1 MWDSAS
7 SVRVNIFETF
17 VWEAP
22 CSFGLGNDR
31 IFLQMSS
38 LYQMAYPQT
47 KHLETIKPVG
57 MRMEWTRKVDALI
70 ICQRSE
76 VHSHSMHQAAKTQSG
91 SCRRLIRISNWDPA
105 HTWLLPLFGSSETL
119 LYISSEYWDTSSFS
133 SDIWM
138 ETLRL
143 FKKKQ
148 VYGQW
153 LLVFKNF
160 SISLTMFFVT
170 FIS

>member
-7 SVRVNIFETF
+7 SVRANIFETF
-17 VWEAP
+17 AWEAP

-31 IFLQMSS
+31 IFLQTSS
-38 LYQMAYPQT
+38 LYQMTDPQT
-47 KHLETIKPVG
+47 KHRETTKPLG
-57 MRMEWTRKVDALI
+57 TRMEWTRKADALI

-76 VHSHSMHQAAKTQSG
+76 VHSHSKHQAAKTQSG
-91 SCRRLIRISNWDPA
+91 SCRRFIRISNWDPT
-105 HTWLLPLFGSSETL
+105 HTWLLSLFGSSETL
-119 LYISSEYWDTSSFS
+119 LYFSSEYWDTSSFS
-133 SDIWM
+133 SDILM

-143 FKKKQ
+143 FKEKQ

-153 LLVFKNF
+153 LLVFSNF
-160 SISLTMFFVT
+160 SFSLTMFFVT